1 MDGYIL
7 FALGIVCGIMG
18 SYLMSDLVFAPT
30 IVEIDSDDDSLG

>member
-7 FALGIVCGIMG
+7 FALGVVCGITG

>member
-7 FALGIVCGIMG
+7 FALGVVCGIIG
-18 SYLMSDLVFAPT
+18 SYLISDLVFAPT

>member
-7 FALGIVCGIMG
+7 FALGVVCGIMG